1 MNLNKSDTTK
11 PKIKYAVDDAASAAV
26 TGSAAVAAAGSA

>member
-11 PKIKYAVDDAASAAV
+11 PKVKYAVDDDAASAAV
-26 TGSAAVAAAGSA
+26 AASASAAGSA